1 MGVVEDEKIFSW
13 AVARDYEQAFSEC
26 AQASVGF
33 VGRDGWFRPFPCCLV
48 EKPEVLIPFRERALD

>member
-13 AVARDYEQAFSEC
+13 GAVARDYEQAFSEC

-48 EKPEVLIPFRERALD
+48 EKA